1 MMDNILKENKALC
14 FHCGAPASEV
24 PISHDGKLFCCN
36 GCKSVYDILR
46 GKQLYRYYDFDRHPG
61 ITPTLQPSVK
71 YAFLDDPEVS
81 NKFISFS
88 DDKITVANLYIP
100 QMHCSSCIWLLEN
113 LHNLNPGILI
123 SRVDFLKKRLLI
135 KYKKDRSTFR
145 QIVEMLVSIGYE
157 PELSPNSTET
167 NQRTKNERS
176 FYLKI
181 GVAAFCFGNIMLFSL
196 PEYLSSSTID
206 INSRASFGYL
216 NLILSLPVIF
226 FSSMVYFSS
235 AINSLRTKAINID
248 VPIALGIA
256 IVFFRS
262 AVEVLLQIGPGY
274 FDSLTG
280 LVFFLLIGRLFQNK
294 TYDTLNFERK
304 YQSYFPLAV
313 TLRRAG
319 KETTVPIT
327 MIRPGERMLIR
338 NNEVVPADSVIMSG
352 ISYIDYSFVTGES
365 QMMMKN
371 VGDLIY
377 AGGKHHGSIIELE
390 ALKEVSESEFIQ
402 LWNEFD
408 TSDRIKSQLLT
419 LSNTIGKYFTLGILL
434 TAIATAFL
442 WWYVNPSKILDAVTA
457 ILIVACPCAIA
468 LAAPFAFGTTLR
480 LFGKK
485 GFYLKHSSIVEAL
498 SKTDTIVFDKTGTI
512 TQTKLTSI
520 RFEGN
525 PLTDDQRKLLAALV
539 RSSTHPLSRSIYDF
553 LHVKEIVN
561 VDELKEVEGSG
572 IAGKVGSVPVRL
584 GSSEFINID
593 VREKYSDEKRT
604 MVFATIDE
612 KIIGRFEFD
621 NIYRTGL
628 QDVLK
633 NLESNHTIYL
643 LSGDSDGERSRLKEI
658 YSNFGDML
666 FNQKPADKLSF
677 IKLLQYKNRNVI
689 MVGDG
694 LNDAGALWQS
704 NVAISVTEDVS
715 SFSPSCDA
723 ILNSSSFNILDRL
736 IRFATTAKHVV
747 YWGFVISIIY
757 NIIGLYF
764 AMRAELSP
772 VLAAILMPLSSITVV
787 AFSTYMTQ
795 FMARRK
801 GLL

>member
-1 MMDNILKENKALC
+1 MMDNISKENKTLC
-14 FHCGAPASEV
+14 FHCGAPAGEV
-24 PISHDGKLFCCN
+24 PISLDGKTFCCN
-36 GCKSVYDILR
+36 GCKSVYEILN
-46 GKQLYRYYDFDRHPG
+46 GKQLYRYYNFSEHPG
-61 ITPTLQPSVK
+61 ITPTLQPNVK

-81 NKFISFS
+81 NKFINFS
-88 DDKITVANLYIP
+88 DDKITVANLHIP

-113 LHNLNPGILI
+113 LQNMNPGILF
-123 SRVDFLKKRLLI
+123 SRVDFLRKSLLI
-135 KYKKDRSTFR
+135 RYKKDRTTFR
-145 QIVEMLVSIGYE
+145 QIVEMLASIGYE
-157 PELSPNSTET
+157 PELISDSTET

-196 PEYLSSSTID
+196 PEYLSSSAID
-206 INSRASFGYL
+206 LSSRTLFGYL
-216 NLILSLPVIF
+216 NLLLSLPVVF
-226 FSSMVYFSS
+226 FSSMIFFVS
-235 AINSLRTKAINID
+235 ALKGLRSKAINID

-256 IVFFRS
+256 IVFLRS
-262 AVEVLLQIGPGY
+262 AVEVLFQIGPGY

-313 TLRRAG
+313 TVRRAG
-319 KETTVPIT
+319 QETTVPIT

-352 ISYIDYSFVTGES
+352 TAYIDYSFVTGES

-377 AGGKHHGSIIELE
+377 AGGKHHGSVVELE
-390 ALKEVSESEFIQ
+390 AIKEVSESEFIQ

-408 TSDRIKSQLLT
+408 TSDRIKSHLLT

-434 TAIATAFL
+434 TALATAFW
-442 WWYVNPSKILDAVTA
+442 WWYINPSKILDAVTA

-512 TQTKLTSI
+512 TQVERTSI
-520 RFEGN
+520 RFNGSSLSNE
-525 PLTDDQRKLLAALV
+525 QRIQIASLA

-553 LHVKEIVN
+553 LQVKDLSEVTDFEEI
-561 VDELKEVEGSG
+561 EAEGIYAYVED
-572 IAGKVGSVPVRL
+572 AKVQL
-584 GSSEFINID
+584 GSASFVGAESPDKNLKQTRVYASVD
-593 VREKYSDEKRT
+593 R
-604 MVFATIDE
+604 
-612 KIIGRFEFD
+612 KILGWFEFE
-621 NIYRTGL
+621 NVYRDRL
-628 QDVLK
+628 EKVFC
-633 NLESNHTIYL
+633 NLNASHSIFL
-643 LSGDSDGERSRLKEI
+643 LSGDDDGEREKLKEI
-658 YSNFGDML
+658 FPNFSEMQ

-677 IKLLQYKNRNVI
+677 IKSLQTKNRNVI

-704 NVAISVTEDVS
+704 DVAIAVTEDVS
-715 SFSPSCDA
+715 SFSPACDV
-723 ILNSSSFNILDRL
+723 ILNADVFNDMDRF
-736 IRFATTAKHVV
+736 IRFASTAKLVV
-747 YWGFVISIIY
+747 YWSFMISFVY

-764 AMRAELSP
+764 AVRGELSP
-772 VLAAILMPLSSITVV
+772 ILAAILMPLSSITVV
-787 AFSTYMTQ
+787 AFSTFVTQ
-795 FMARRK
+795 FLAKRR
-801 GLL
+801 GLI

>member
-1 MMDNILKENKALC
+1 MNNVSKENKALC
-14 FHCGAPASEV
+14 FHCGAPAGEV
-24 PISHDGKLFCCN
+24 PISYDEKLFCCN
-36 GCKSVYDILR
+36 GCKSVYEILD
-46 GKQLYRYYDFDRHPG
+46 GKQLYRYYNFSEHPG
-61 ITPTLQPSVK
+61 ITPNLQPNSK
-71 YAFLDDPEVS
+71 YAFLDDPKVS

-88 DDKITVANLYIP
+88 DDKIAVVNLHIP

-113 LHNLNPGILI
+113 LHNLHPGILI
-123 SRVDFLKKRLLI
+123 SRVDFLKKSLLI
-135 KYKKDRSTFR
+135 RYKKDRTTFR
-145 QIVEMLVSIGYE
+145 QIIEMLVSIGYE
-157 PELSPNSTET
+157 PELSPNSTDT
-167 NQRTKNERS
+167 NQRTKSERS

-196 PEYLSSSTID
+196 PEYLSSSAID
-206 INSRASFGYL
+206 LSSRTLFGYL

-256 IVFFRS
+256 IVFLRS
-262 AVEVLLQIGPGY
+262 AVEVLFQIGPGY

-294 TYDTLNFERK
+294 TYDALNFERK
-304 YQSYFPLAV
+304 YQSYFSLAV
-313 TLRRAG
+313 TVRRAG
-319 KETTVPIT
+319 QETTVPIT
-327 MIRPGERMLIR
+327 IIRPGERMLIR
-338 NNEVVPADSVIMSG
+338 NNEIVPADSIIMSG
-352 ISYIDYSFVTGES
+352 IAYIDYSFVTGES
-365 QMMMKN
+365 QMVMKN

-377 AGGKHHGSIIELE
+377 AGGKHHGSVIELE
-390 ALKEVSESEFIQ
+390 AIKEVSESEFIQ

-408 TSDRIKSQLLT
+408 ASDRIKSQLLT
-419 LSNTIGKYFTLGILL
+419 LSNTIGKYFTLGILFTTL
-434 TAIATAFL
+434 TTAFW
-442 WWYVNPSKILDAVTA
+442 WWYVNPSIILDAVTA

-468 LAAPFAFGTTLR
+468 LAAPFVFGTTLR

-498 SKTDTIVFDKTGTI
+498 SKTDTIAFDKTGTI

-520 RFEGN
+520 RFEGS
-525 PLTDDQRKLLAALV
+525 PLTDEQRKQLASLV

-561 VDELKEVEGSG
+561 ADELEEVEGAG

-584 GSSEFINID
+584 GSAEFLNID

-604 MVFATIDE
+604 VVYAAIDE

-621 NIYRTGL
+621 NIYRSGL

-633 NLESNHTIYL
+633 NLENNQTIYL

-658 YSNFGDML
+658 YPNFADMI

-677 IKLLQYKNRNVI
+677 IKLLQDKNRNVI

-723 ILNSSSFNILDRL
+723 ILNSSSFNILDRF
-736 IRFATTAKHVV
+736 IRFATTAKHIV
-747 YWGFVISIIY
+747 YWSFVISIIY
-757 NIIGLYF
+757 NIVGLYF
-764 AMRAELSP
+764 AVRGELSP
-772 VLAAILMPLSSITVV
+772 ILAAILMPLSSITVV
-787 AFSTYMTQ
+787 TFSTFITQ
-795 FMARRK
+795 LMAKRR
-801 GLL
+801 GLI